1 VHKVP
6 SQDYNINQ
14 HATAQKKSVM
24 VHPFENSFSKIEWGD
39 SSRSIQRQG
48 SHDFSVDSNDIP
60 SIGDEVEII
69 RKGLRILSSNR
80 GLVLYLHSAVVTKT
94 LWKMVSGLVL
104 RRVQQGH
111 HHHHQ
116 GHGF

>member
-1 VHKVP
+1 MGDNTYSVAGVHKVP

-48 SHDFSVDSNDIP
+48 SHDFSVDSIDIP
-60 SIGDEVEII
+60 SIGDE
-69 RKGLRILSSNR
+69 GC
-80 GLVLYLHSAVVTKT
+80 VTST
-94 LWKMVSGLVL
+94 S
-104 RRVQQGH
+104 
-111 HHHHQ
+111 
-116 GHGF
+116 